1 MEWDLKVQRFYLVI
15 SIVHLWN
22 HFSYNSYW
30 IMNNH
35 QPRSHPGHDN
45 PIPMCLMSRLFVGL
59 VTIVTH
65 RVCYYWDQSS
75 GGEGLVIPGPLPGNY
90 GKLDYGAG
98 AGQGS
103 QCAKH
108 CHCHL
113 CYVKWFDPSY
123 DYLANFPGLIFI
135 FSLGWKLD
143 LPVNS
148 WSPSPTSLLVRS
160 ARTSSS
166 GSVCLSWSM

>member
-1 MEWDLKVQRFYLVI
+1 MGVMLDCYESNDLWIKEWSGIWKSKGLIWLSLQCTYEITF
-15 SIVHLWN
+15 SIIHTE
-22 HFSYNSYW
+22 YW
-30 IMNNH
+30 MNNH

-75 GGEGLVIPGPLPGNY
+75 GGEGLVIPRPLPGNY

-123 DYLANFPGLIFI
+123 DYLANFSGLIFI
-135 FSLGWKLD
+135 FS
-143 LPVNS
+143 N
-148 WSPSPTSLLVRS
+148 
-160 ARTSSS
+160 
-166 GSVCLSWSM
+166 

>member
-1 MEWDLKVQRFYLVI
+1 MEWDLKVQRFDLVI

-22 HFSYNSYW
+22 HFCILNTEW
-30 IMNNH
+30 ITII
-35 QPRSHPGHDN
+35 PVPTPGMI
-45 PIPMCLMSRLFVGL
+45 IPFPCVLCPGCLWAR

-75 GGEGLVIPGPLPGNY
+75 GGEGLVIPRPLPGNY

-143 LPVNS
+143 
-148 WSPSPTSLLVRS
+148 TSKFMESISHRS
-160 ARTSSS
+160 SFK
-166 GSVCLSWSM
+166 G